1 MVICNRNGEG
11 SMFST
16 LIFFII
22 LFLIFFFIKQ
32 YNLLQ
37 KLTVEI
43 KEARANIIVA
53 YEKKVAIVNQ
63 FTSIVNEYD
72 DYEKLIQLKVS
83 DNFVEMARETA
94 KAVQNITALANQFPD
109 LKANTQYGKFLE
121 AISENETFISNKRET
136 YNFQVKEYN
145 SEIAQIP
152 MVFVASLLG
161 FKQAPFF
168 DPNNEEALA
177 EFSGADPEAIKD
189 LAIKGTDKLKDT
201 TDKIRESFEKR
212 EQEAQAKRE
221 ERLKQE
227 REAAANHESVKT
239 EDQTET
245 DVPKTDVS
253 KTDVPTVDAPQTND
267 VSGTTDKKEDK

>member
-1 MVICNRNGEG
+1 ML
-11 SMFST
+11 ST
-16 LIFFII
+16 LICLLIVF
-22 LFLIFFFIKQ
+22 LFYFFIKQ

-43 KEARANIIVA
+43 KAARANVIVA

-63 FTSIVNEYD
+63 FTGLVNEYG
-72 DYEKLIQLKVS
+72 DYEKLIQLNVS
-83 DNFVEMARETA
+83 DNFIDMARETS
-94 KAVQNITALANQFPD
+94 KAVQNITVLANQLPD

-121 AISENETFISNKRET
+121 AISENEVFISNKRET

-145 SEIAQIP
+145 SAIAQIP

-168 DPNNEEALA
+168 DSNNEAALA

-201 TDKIRESFEKR
+201 TNKIRESFEKR
-212 EQEAQAKRE
+212 E
-221 ERLKQE
+221 
-227 REAAANHESVKT
+227 
-239 EDQTET
+239 
-245 DVPKTDVS
+245 
-253 KTDVPTVDAPQTND
+253 
-267 VSGTTDKKEDK
+267 

>member
-1 MVICNRNGEG
+1 ML
-11 SMFST
+11 ST
-16 LIFFII
+16 LICI
-22 LFLIFFFIKQ
+22 LIVFLFYFFIKQ

-43 KEARANIIVA
+43 KAARANVIVA

-63 FTSIVNEYD
+63 FTGLVNEYG
-72 DYEKLIQLKVS
+72 DYEKLIQLNVS
-83 DNFVEMARETA
+83 DNFIDMARETS
-94 KAVQNITALANQFPD
+94 KAVQNITALANQLPD

-121 AISENETFISNKRET
+121 AISENEVFISNKRET

-145 SEIAQIP
+145 SAIAQIP

-168 DPNNEEALA
+168 DSNNEEALA

-201 TDKIRESFEKR
+201 TNKIRESFEKR
-212 EQEAQAKRE
+212 
-221 ERLKQE
+221 
-227 REAAANHESVKT
+227 
-239 EDQTET
+239 
-245 DVPKTDVS
+245 
-253 KTDVPTVDAPQTND
+253 
-267 VSGTTDKKEDK
+267 

>member
-1 MVICNRNGEG
+1 
-11 SMFST
+11 MFSP

-22 LFLIFFFIKQ
+22 IFLIFFFVKQ

-63 FTSIVNEYD
+63 FTGLVNEYG

-83 DNFVEMARETA
+83 DNFVDMARETA

-121 AISENETFISNKRET
+121 AISENETFISTKREN
-136 YNFQVKEYN
+136 YNYQVKQYN

-168 DPNNEEALA
+168 DPNDEGALA

-189 LAIKGTDKLKDT
+189 LAIKGR
-201 TDKIRESFEKR
+201 DKIIETTEKVSESFEKR
-212 EQEAQAKRE
+212 EKEAQAKRE
-221 ERLKQE
+221 EKIKQE
-227 REAAANHESVKT
+227 REAANNESVKA
-239 EDQTET
+239 EEKAAPEA
-245 DVPKTDVS
+245 PKTDDAS
-253 KTDVPTVDAPQTND
+253 ATVE
-267 VSGTTDKKEDK
+267 KKEEK

>member
-1 MVICNRNGEG
+1 MVICNRNGES

-22 LFLIFFFIKQ
+22 IFLIFFFVKQ

-63 FTSIVNEYD
+63 FTGLVNEYD

-83 DNFVEMARETA
+83 DNFVDMARETA
-94 KAVQNITALANQFPD
+94 KAVQNITALANQFPE
-109 LKANTQYGKFLE
+109 LKANTQYSKFLE

-161 FKQAPFF
+161 FNQAPFF

-227 REAAANHESVKT
+227 RESASNSETVKT
-239 EDQTET
+239 EEKADAE
-245 DVPKTDVS
+245 VPKS
-253 KTDVPTVDAPQTND
+253 DAPMGETPKIND
-267 VSGTTDKKEDK
+267 VSSSVEKKEDK

>member
-1 MVICNRNGEG
+1 ML
-11 SMFST
+11 ST
-16 LIFFII
+16 LICI
-22 LFLIFFFIKQ
+22 LIVFLFYFFIKQ

-43 KEARANIIVA
+43 KAARANVIVA

-63 FTSIVNEYD
+63 FTGLVNEYG
-72 DYEKLIQLKVS
+72 DYEKLIQLNVS
-83 DNFVEMARETA
+83 DNFIDMARETS
-94 KAVQNITALANQFPD
+94 KAVQNITALANQLPD

-121 AISENETFISNKRET
+121 AISENEVFISNKRET

-145 SEIAQIP
+145 SVIAQIP

-168 DPNNEEALA
+168 DSNNEEALA

-201 TDKIRESFEKR
+201 TNKIRESFEKR
-212 EQEAQAKRE
+212 E
-221 ERLKQE
+221 
-227 REAAANHESVKT
+227 
-239 EDQTET
+239 
-245 DVPKTDVS
+245 
-253 KTDVPTVDAPQTND
+253 
-267 VSGTTDKKEDK
+267 

>member
-1 MVICNRNGEG
+1 ML
-11 SMFST
+11 ST
-16 LIFFII
+16 LICLLIVF
-22 LFLIFFFIKQ
+22 LFYFFIKQ

-43 KEARANIIVA
+43 KAARANVIVA

-63 FTSIVNEYD
+63 FTGLVNEYG
-72 DYEKLIQLKVS
+72 DYEKLIQLNVS
-83 DNFVEMARETA
+83 DNFIDMARETS
-94 KAVQNITALANQFPD
+94 KAVQNITALANQLPD

-121 AISENETFISNKRET
+121 AISENEVFISNKRET

-145 SEIAQIP
+145 SAIAQIP

-168 DPNNEEALA
+168 DSTNEAALA

-201 TDKIRESFEKR
+201 TNKIRESFEKR
-212 EQEAQAKRE
+212 E
-221 ERLKQE
+221 
-227 REAAANHESVKT
+227 
-239 EDQTET
+239 
-245 DVPKTDVS
+245 
-253 KTDVPTVDAPQTND
+253 
-267 VSGTTDKKEDK
+267 

>member
-1 MVICNRNGEG
+1 ML
-11 SMFST
+11 ST
-16 LIFFII
+16 LIFFLIV
-22 LFLIFFFIKQ
+22 FLIYFFIKQ

-37 KLTVEI
+37 NLTVEI

-63 FTSIVNEYD
+63 FTGLVNEYG

-83 DNFVEMARETA
+83 DNFVEMARETS

-121 AISENETFISNKRET
+121 AISENETFISNKREI
-136 YNFQVKEYN
+136 YNYAVKQYN
-145 SEIAQIP
+145 SAIAQIP

-168 DPNNEEALA
+168 DPNNEGALA
-177 EFSGADPEAIKD
+177 EFSGADPEAIKE
-189 LAIKGTDKLKDT
+189 LALKGRDKLKET
-201 TDKIRESFEKR
+201 TDKVSESFEKR

-221 ERLKQE
+221 ERIRQE
-227 REAAANHESVKT
+227 REAANNESVTTEEKT
-239 EDQTET
+239 EPEA
-245 DVPKTDVS
+245 PKAEEAS
-253 KTDVPTVDAPQTND
+253 APVEKQEE
-267 VSGTTDKKEDK
+267 K

>member
-121 AISENETFISNKRET
+121 AIRENETFISNKRES

-227 REAAANHESVKT
+227 REAASNDERVKT
-239 EDQTET
+239 EEKTDTE
-245 DVPKTDVS
+245 VPKA
-253 KTDVPTVDAPQTND
+253 DVPTAEILKTND
-267 VSGTTDKKEDK
+267 VSSSVEKKEDK

>member
-1 MVICNRNGEG
+1 ML
-11 SMFST
+11 ST
-16 LIFFII
+16 LICLLIVF
-22 LFLIFFFIKQ
+22 LFYFFIKQ

-43 KEARANIIVA
+43 KAARANVIVA

-63 FTSIVNEYD
+63 FTGLVNEYG
-72 DYEKLIQLKVS
+72 DYEKLIQLNVS
-83 DNFVEMARETA
+83 DNFIDMARETS
-94 KAVQNITALANQFPD
+94 KAVQNITALANQLPD

-121 AISENETFISNKRET
+121 AISENEVFISNKRET

-145 SEIAQIP
+145 SAIAQIP

-168 DPNNEEALA
+168 DSNNEEALA

-201 TDKIRESFEKR
+201 TNKIRESFEKR
-212 EQEAQAKRE
+212 E
-221 ERLKQE
+221 
-227 REAAANHESVKT
+227 
-239 EDQTET
+239 
-245 DVPKTDVS
+245 
-253 KTDVPTVDAPQTND
+253 
-267 VSGTTDKKEDK
+267 

>member
-1 MVICNRNGEG
+1 ML
-11 SMFST
+11 ST
-16 LIFFII
+16 LICI
-22 LFLIFFFIKQ
+22 LIVFLFYFFIKQ

-43 KEARANIIVA
+43 KAARANVIVA

-63 FTSIVNEYD
+63 FTGLVNEYG
-72 DYEKLIQLKVS
+72 DYEKLIQLNVS
-83 DNFVEMARETA
+83 DNFIDMARETS
-94 KAVQNITALANQFPD
+94 KAVQNITALANQLPD

-121 AISENETFISNKRET
+121 AISENEVFISNKRET

-145 SEIAQIP
+145 SAIAQIP

-168 DPNNEEALA
+168 DSNNEAALA

-201 TDKIRESFEKR
+201 TNKIRESFEKR
-212 EQEAQAKRE
+212 E
-221 ERLKQE
+221 
-227 REAAANHESVKT
+227 
-239 EDQTET
+239 
-245 DVPKTDVS
+245 
-253 KTDVPTVDAPQTND
+253 
-267 VSGTTDKKEDK
+267 

>member
-1 MVICNRNGEG
+1 ML
-11 SMFST
+11 ST
-16 LIFFII
+16 LICI
-22 LFLIFFFIKQ
+22 LIVFLFYFFIKQ

-43 KEARANIIVA
+43 KAARANVIVA

-63 FTSIVNEYD
+63 FTGLVNEYG
-72 DYEKLIQLKVS
+72 DYEKLIQLNVS
-83 DNFVEMARETA
+83 DNFIDMARETS
-94 KAVQNITALANQFPD
+94 KAVQYITALANQLPD

-121 AISENETFISNKRET
+121 AISENEVFISNKRET

-145 SEIAQIP
+145 SAIAQIP

-168 DPNNEEALA
+168 DSNNEEALA

-201 TDKIRESFEKR
+201 TNKIRESFEKR
-212 EQEAQAKRE
+212 E
-221 ERLKQE
+221 
-227 REAAANHESVKT
+227 
-239 EDQTET
+239 
-245 DVPKTDVS
+245 
-253 KTDVPTVDAPQTND
+253 
-267 VSGTTDKKEDK
+267 

>member
-1 MVICNRNGEG
+1 
-11 SMFST
+11 MFST

-121 AISENETFISNKRET
+121 AIRENETFISNKRES

-221 ERLKQE
+221 ERIRQE
-227 REAAANHESVKT
+227 REAASNNENVTPEENNDQEIAKA
-239 EDQTET
+239 EDTSEP
-245 DVPKTDVS
+245 DAS
-253 KTDVPTVDAPQTND
+253 KTGDSSTVVEKQEE
-267 VSGTTDKKEDK
+267 K

>member
-1 MVICNRNGEG
+1 MVICNKNGEEF
-11 SMFST
+11 MLST
-16 LIFFII
+16 LICLLIVF
-22 LFLIFFFIKQ
+22 LFYFFIKQ

-43 KEARANIIVA
+43 KAARANVIVA

-63 FTSIVNEYD
+63 FTGLVNEYG
-72 DYEKLIQLKVS
+72 DYEKLIQLNVS
-83 DNFVEMARETA
+83 DNFIDMARETS
-94 KAVQNITALANQFPD
+94 KAVQNITALANQLPD

-121 AISENETFISNKRET
+121 AISENEVFISNKRET

-145 SEIAQIP
+145 SAIAQIP

-168 DPNNEEALA
+168 DSNNEAALA

-212 EQEAQAKRE
+212 E
-221 ERLKQE
+221 
-227 REAAANHESVKT
+227 
-239 EDQTET
+239 
-245 DVPKTDVS
+245 
-253 KTDVPTVDAPQTND
+253 
-267 VSGTTDKKEDK
+267 

>member
-1 MVICNRNGEG
+1 MVICNKNGEEF
-11 SMFST
+11 MLST
-16 LIFFII
+16 LICI
-22 LFLIFFFIKQ
+22 LIVFLFYFFIKQ

-43 KEARANIIVA
+43 KAARANVIVA

-63 FTSIVNEYD
+63 FTGLVNEYG
-72 DYEKLIQLKVS
+72 DYEKLIQLNVS
-83 DNFVEMARETA
+83 DNFIDMARETS
-94 KAVQNITALANQFPD
+94 KAVQNITALANQLPD

-121 AISENETFISNKRET
+121 AISENEVFISNKRET

-145 SEIAQIP
+145 SVIAQIP

-168 DPNNEEALA
+168 DSNNEEALA

-201 TDKIRESFEKR
+201 TNKIRESFEKR
-212 EQEAQAKRE
+212 E
-221 ERLKQE
+221 
-227 REAAANHESVKT
+227 
-239 EDQTET
+239 
-245 DVPKTDVS
+245 
-253 KTDVPTVDAPQTND
+253 
-267 VSGTTDKKEDK
+267 

>member
-1 MVICNRNGEG
+1 MVICNKNGEG
-11 SMFST
+11 FMLST
-16 LIFFII
+16 LICLLIVF
-22 LFLIFFFIKQ
+22 LFYFFIKQ

-43 KEARANIIVA
+43 KAARANVIVA

-63 FTSIVNEYD
+63 FTGLVNEYG
-72 DYEKLIQLKVS
+72 DYEKLIQLNVS
-83 DNFVEMARETA
+83 DNFIDMARETS
-94 KAVQNITALANQFPD
+94 KAVQNITALANQLPD

-121 AISENETFISNKRET
+121 AISENEVFISNKRET

-145 SEIAQIP
+145 SAIAQIP

-168 DPNNEEALA
+168 DSNNEEALA

-201 TDKIRESFEKR
+201 TNKIRESFEKR
-212 EQEAQAKRE
+212 E
-221 ERLKQE
+221 
-227 REAAANHESVKT
+227 
-239 EDQTET
+239 
-245 DVPKTDVS
+245 
-253 KTDVPTVDAPQTND
+253 
-267 VSGTTDKKEDK
+267 

>member
-16 LIFFII
+16 LIFLII

-83 DNFVEMARETA
+83 DDFVDMARETA
-94 KAVQNITALANQFPD
+94 KAVQNITALANQFPE
-109 LKANTQYGKFLE
+109 LKANTQYSKFLE

-177 EFSGADPEAIKD
+177 EFNGADPEAIKD
-189 LAIKGTDKLKDT
+189 LAMKGTDKLKDT
-201 TDKIRESFEKR
+201 TYKIRESFEKR

-227 REAAANHESVKT
+227 RESASNSETVKT
-239 EDQTET
+239 EEKADAE
-245 DVPKTDVS
+245 VPKS
-253 KTDVPTVDAPQTND
+253 DAPMGETPKIND
-267 VSGTTDKKEDK
+267 VSSSVEKKEDK

>member
-1 MVICNRNGEG
+1 ML
-11 SMFST
+11 ST
-16 LIFFII
+16 LICLLIVF
-22 LFLIFFFIKQ
+22 LFYFFIKQ

-43 KEARANIIVA
+43 KAARANVIVA

-63 FTSIVNEYD
+63 FTGLVNEYG
-72 DYEKLIQLKVS
+72 DYEKLIQLNVS
-83 DNFVEMARETA
+83 DNFIDMARETS
-94 KAVQNITALANQFPD
+94 KAVQNITALANQLPD

-121 AISENETFISNKRET
+121 AISENEVFISNKRET

-145 SEIAQIP
+145 SAIAQIP

-168 DPNNEEALA
+168 DSNNEAALA

-201 TDKIRESFEKR
+201 TNKIRESFEKR
-212 EQEAQAKRE
+212 
-221 ERLKQE
+221 
-227 REAAANHESVKT
+227 V
-239 EDQTET
+239 
-245 DVPKTDVS
+245 
-253 KTDVPTVDAPQTND
+253 
-267 VSGTTDKKEDK
+267 